1 MCLNCMSGLEFEALK
16 HVKGAY
22 LDASKSNI
30 TLVTAKHSV
39 PFIPQASD
47 LSRCWSLNSAG
58 HLSNRTARLR
68 GDNFLKATVKLC
80 QVWDRR
86 VLKRDGKK
94 GSPVGVLVGHVEG
107 LTHIDSRGD
116 GRYLIT
122 NGKDQCIKLWDM
134 RKMVDA
140 KTHAE

>member
-1 MCLNCMSGLEFEALK
+1 MAVLE
-16 HVKGAY
+16 VRR
-22 LDASKSNI
+22 
-30 TLVTAKHSV
+30 T
-39 PFIPQASD
+39 PFDCPA
-47 LSRCWSLNSAG
+47 
-58 HLSNRTARLR
+58 TVR
-68 GDNFLKATVKLC
+68 GDFYLKATVKWC

>member
-1 MCLNCMSGLEFEALK
+1 M
-16 HVKGAY
+16 
-22 LDASKSNI
+22 
-30 TLVTAKHSV
+30 
-39 PFIPQASD
+39 
-47 LSRCWSLNSAG
+47 
-58 HLSNRTARLR
+58 
-68 GDNFLKATVKLC
+68 TVKLC